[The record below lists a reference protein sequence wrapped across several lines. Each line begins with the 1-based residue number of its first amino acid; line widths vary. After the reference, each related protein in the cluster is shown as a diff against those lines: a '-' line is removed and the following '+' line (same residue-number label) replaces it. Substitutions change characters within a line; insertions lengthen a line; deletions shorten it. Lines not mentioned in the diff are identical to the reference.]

1 MSRRLSAALYGFVA
15 WVAIHICFSIFLM
28 WAYTPD
34 RYLISLGV
42 TYFPDKH
49 WALALPCWSLVSLL
63 SFTCLYATYN
73 AMRRPDLESL
83 SNIVDEYTRVPDER
97 DLGGARQKPRPE
109 KQRSHSYAMSL
120 SPLLLP
126 GAQRV
131 RLTPPC
137 IPALAVWADD
147 EQLPSSVDLPITT
160 VSRLIH
166 LPPAASGSGHAC
178 GGSYSGSSSSPKGAR
193 APFGASAVSSRAAS
207 RTARDPYGGD

>member
-15 WVAIHICFSIFLM
+15 WIAIHICFSIFLM

-97 DLGGARQKPRPE
+97 DLGGARQKPRPDTALSLLRHE
-109 KQRSHSYAMSL
+109 SL
-120 SPLLLP
+120 SS
-126 GAQRV
+126 A
-131 RLTPPC
+131 PPWHPTC
-137 IPALAVWADD
+137 ALNAPAH
-147 EQLPSSVDLPITT
+147 PCSRSVG
-160 VSRLIH
+160 R
-166 LPPAASGSGHAC
+166 
-178 GGSYSGSSSSPKGAR
+178 R
-193 APFGASAVSSRAAS
+193 
-207 RTARDPYGGD
+207 